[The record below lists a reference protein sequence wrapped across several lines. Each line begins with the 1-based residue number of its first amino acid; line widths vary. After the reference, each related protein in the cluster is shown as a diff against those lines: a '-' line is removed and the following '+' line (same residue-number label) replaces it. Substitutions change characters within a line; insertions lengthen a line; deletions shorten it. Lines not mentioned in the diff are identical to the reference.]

1 MRINVP
7 VDEGLRAAVAER
19 ARAEDRSL
27 AATVRV
33 LLRAALAGKV

>member
-1 MRINVP
+1 MTVNVP
-7 VDEGLRAAVAER
+7 MDPELRRALAER

-33 LLRAALAGKV
+33 LLRRALEAGE